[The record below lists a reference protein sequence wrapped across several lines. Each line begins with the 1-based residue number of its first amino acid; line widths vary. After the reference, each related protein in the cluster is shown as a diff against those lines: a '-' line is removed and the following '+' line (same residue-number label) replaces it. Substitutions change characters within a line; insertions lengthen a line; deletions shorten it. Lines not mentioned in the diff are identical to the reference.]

1 MSITPNSPGFPVYVA
16 GSTDS
21 TRALIVLQEGFG
33 VNDHIR
39 KVADQYVDDG
49 YFVIA
54 PHLYHRS
61 GSPEI
66 PYHDIEQAKAADVD
80 VRASPELKNDLNAT
94 TDFLATVGFTPASIG
109 VVGFCMGG
117 SVALFAATLGTVGAA
132 VSYYGG
138 GIATGRMGLPP
149 LLEVAERLRSP
160 GSDSTATATRVFP
173 SRRWKTCASLTSELD
188 VVTEIVRYPKAGH
201 GFHCDARPNAHN
213 KEASDDADERTRGVS
228 QRPARSQFAFSFA
241 ARRSTRRPCRCE
253 ALPRDRE
260 HARR

>member
-1 MSITPNSPGFPVYVA
+1 MSVAANSPGFPVYVA

-39 KVADQYVDDG
+39 KTADRYIDDG

-61 GSPEI
+61 GSPEV
-66 PYHDIEQAKAADVD
+66 PYDDIEQAK
-80 VRASPELKNDLNAT
+80 ELMSTLSESGLTNDLNAT
-94 TDFLATVGFTPASIG
+94 TNFLAGVGFTPASIG

-149 LLEVAERLRSP
+149 LLEVAEGLRSP
-160 GSDSTATATRVFP
+160 WLGLYGDLDAGIPVAEVEDLRT
-173 SRRWKTCASLTSELD
+173 LTSELD
-188 VVTEIVRYPKAGH
+188 VVTEIVRYPQAGH
-201 GFHCDARPNAHN
+201 GFHCDARPRAYN
-213 KEASDDADERTRGVS
+213 KEASDDADERTREFLNAQLVPV
-228 QRPARSQFAFSFA
+228 R
-241 ARRSTRRPCRCE
+241 
-253 ALPRDRE
+253 L
-260 HARR
+260 

>member
-1 MSITPNSPGFPVYVA
+1 MSIVANSPGFPVYVA

-39 KVADQYVDDG
+39 NVADRYVDDS

-61 GSPEI
+61 GSPEV
-66 PYHDIEQAKAADVD
+66 PYDDIEQA
-80 VRASPELKNDLNAT
+80 RELMATLTQSGVTNDLNAT
-94 TDFLATVGFTPASIG
+94 TDFLAAFDFTPASIG

-132 VSYYGG
+132 VSFYGG

-149 LLEVAERLRSP
+149 LLEVAQQLRSP
-160 GSDSTATATRVFP
+160 WLGLYGDLDAGIPVADVEDLRT
-173 SRRWKTCASLTSELD
+173 LTSELE

-201 GFHCDARPNAHN
+201 GFHCDARANAYN
-213 KEASDDADERTRGVS
+213 KEASDDADERTREFLNAQLVPV
-228 QRPARSQFAFSFA
+228 R
-241 ARRSTRRPCRCE
+241 
-253 ALPRDRE
+253 L
-260 HARR
+260 